1 MSGSLLT
8 SAPLDVHA
16 RVPRSIFMRV
26 IGTAG
31 HVDHGKSTLVE
42 ALTGTHP
49 DRLKEERQ
57 REMTIELGFAW
68 MTLPDGEELGIVDVP
83 GHRDFIENM
92 LAGVGGIDAVL
103 FVVAADEGVMP
114 QTREHL
120 AILDLLEIQGGLVV
134 LTKIDLVDD
143 AAWLDLIE
151 EDLRLTLSGTIL
163 AEAPI
168 LRVSARTHQGIPELI
183 QAIQACLADRPSR
196 PDLGRPRLPIDRVFT
211 MAGFGTV
218 VTGTLSDG
226 QLKSGDEIQILPQ
239 GLQGRVR
246 GLQTHK
252 HKEETAMP
260 GSRTAV
266 NIAGLDIN
274 QVNRGDVLCHPGDYH
289 TTRRLDASFRLL
301 KDASQPLHHNSEVK
315 LFIGSAERIGR
326 LRLLGQES
334 LEPGYTGWIQLE
346 LPEPVVAMR
355 GDHYILRR
363 PSPGE
368 TLGGGTVIDPHPPGR
383 HKRFDETNLQ
393 RLETIRQGSP
403 VELLQQAL
411 ASSGAAPLHEIITNT
426 HLGADAPGA
435 LAELVAGKGI
445 IDLEEKGR
453 LSVDSDA
460 LVASPVWW
468 SLVLTTVQ
476 HETDTFHR
484 LFPLKQGLAREELKS
499 RLRTK
504 LKMDFP
510 ARLFN
515 GILRKLVA
523 DGFLVEVGP
532 LVHRP
537 GFTVEFNPTQERTIT
552 RLLARFAAAP
562 YAPPTVKEC
571 QAEIGE
577 DVYAALID
585 RGKLVQLNS
594 EVVFR
599 PEDYEKMKKE
609 VIRLLEA
616 NETITAAQVRDHF
629 NTSRRFALALLEHL
643 DAVGLTI
650 RDGDARRLKR

>member
-1 MSGSLLT
+1 
-8 SAPLDVHA
+8 
-16 RVPRSIFMRV
+16 MRV

-143 AAWLDLIE
+143 PGWIDLIE
-151 EDLRLTLSGTIL
+151 EDLRQALSGTIL
-163 AEAPI
+163 ADAPI

-183 QAIQACLADRPSR
+183 QGIQTCLAGRPSR
-196 PDLGRPRLPIDRVFT
+196 PDLDRPRLPIDRVFT
-211 MAGFGTV
+211 MAGFGTI

-226 QLKSGDEIQILPQ
+226 RLKSGDEILILPAD
-239 GLQGRVR
+239 LHGRVR

-252 HKEETAMP
+252 RKEETAMP

-266 NIAGLDIN
+266 NIAGLDLD
-274 QVNRGDVLCHPGDYH
+274 QVKRGDVLCHPGDYSV
-289 TTRRLDASFRLL
+289 TRRLDASFRLL
-301 KDASQPLHHNSEVK
+301 KDASQSLNHNSEVK
-315 LFIGSAERIGR
+315 LFIGSAERIAR
-326 LRLLGQES
+326 LRLLGQET
-334 LEPGYTGWIQLE
+334 LEPGCSGWIQLE
-346 LPEPVVAMR
+346 LIEPVVAMR

-383 HKRFDETNLQ
+383 HKRFDESNLQ
-393 RLETIRQGSP
+393 RLETLQQGSP
-403 VELLQQAL
+403 ADLLQQAL
-411 ASSGAAPLHEIITNT
+411 VAANAAPLREIILNT
-426 HLGADAPGA
+426 HLGADASDA
-435 LAELVAGKGI
+435 LEELITNKGI
-445 IDLEEKGR
+445 INLEEKSQ
-453 LSVDSDA
+453 LSLESDA
-460 LVASPVWW
+460 LVAGPGWW

-476 HETDTFHR
+476 HETETFHR

-504 LKMDFP
+504 LKMDFSP
-510 ARLFN
+510 RLFN
-515 GILRKLVA
+515 AILRKLVA
-523 DGFLVEVGP
+523 DGYLVETGP

-537 GFTVEFNPTQERTIT
+537 GFTVEFNPAQQQTIT

-562 YAPPTVKEC
+562 YTPPTVKEC

-577 DVYAALID
+577 DVFTALID
-585 RGKLVQLNS
+585 QGKLVQLNS

-609 VIRLLEA
+609 VIRLLST

-629 NTSRRFALALLEHL
+629 NTSRRFTLALLEHL
-643 DAVGLTI
+643 DAVGLTF
-650 RDGDARRLKR
+650 REGDARRLKR